1 MYYIIKSLKWRH
13 NNIYSLQKLLGVVMS
28 QFSIEILYM
37 WDKSSKEFEAFEPAP
52 KEKVIDWLV
61 LDNLYLLIDWFIFLL
76 IFGYLYLLIDFFYWF
91 ILIDWFIFNWFLFIY
106 IDWLIGLL
114 QNYSTIGVWQTNM
127 YFSGGISI
135 FTLFHSCLAA
145 ILWRNYMI
153 SVNDI

>member
-61 LDNLYLLIDWFIFLL
+61 LDNLYLLIDWFIF
-76 IFGYLYLLIDFFYWF
+76 
-91 ILIDWFIFNWFLFIY
+91 NWFLLIY

>member
-13 NNIYSLQKLLGVVMS
+13 NNIYFLQKLLGVVMS

-61 LDNLYLLIDWFIFLL
+61 LDNLYLLIDWFIF
-76 IFGYLYLLIDFFYWF
+76 
-91 ILIDWFIFNWFLFIY
+91 NWFLLIY

>member
-61 LDNLYLLIDWFIFLL
+61 LDNLYWLIDWFITKL
-76 IFGYLYLLIDFFYWF
+76 
-91 ILIDWFIFNWFLFIY
+91 
-106 IDWLIGLL
+106 
-114 QNYSTIGVWQTNM
+114 
-127 YFSGGISI
+127 
-135 FTLFHSCLAA
+135 
-145 ILWRNYMI
+145 
-153 SVNDI
+153 